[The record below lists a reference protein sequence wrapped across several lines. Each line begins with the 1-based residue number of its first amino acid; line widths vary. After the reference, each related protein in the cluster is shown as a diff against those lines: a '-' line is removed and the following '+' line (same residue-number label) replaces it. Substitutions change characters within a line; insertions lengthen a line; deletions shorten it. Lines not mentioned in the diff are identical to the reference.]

1 MGSGKRFRVDWLHP
15 KVVSLGISVI
25 HKGEHEWSINIDLI
39 KVGIYIGFGKG
50 YDE

>member
-1 MGSGKRFRVDWLHP
+1 MGSGKRFRIDWLP
-15 KVVSLGISVI
+15 PQVFSFGIGVV
-25 HKGEHEWSINIDLI
+25 HKGEHELSIHIDLI